1 MPKPALIYAW
11 TVVAIGA
18 ILAAASGLLWQTTN
32 APAFGLCLGLAVLA
46 STFKV
51 KLPGFDGTIS
61 PAFVFQLVA
70 AAQFTGPEMVAIGMA
85 AALVQCLWKH
95 RNKFSFVKV
104 AFNVSTVAISSG
116 LAYALAHQ
124 TPAETGHVA
133 QTLMLGVAGLVLLVV
148 NTMMVSVVV
157 CLLRNT
163 PIHTA
168 WRSLQFWAFP
178 YYLAGGILASVW
190 VHIVTRPSATLAVL
204 AAISVYLLSVCY
216 RETMQRVNR
225 LGEAQA

>member
-18 ILAAASGLLWQTTN
+18 IVAAASGLLWQTTN

-95 RNKFSFVKV
+95 SSKPSFVQV
-104 AFNVSTVAISSG
+104 AFNASTVAISSG

-124 TPAETGHVA
+124 TPAETGAVA

-216 RETMQRVNR
+216 REAMQRVNR